1 MPNKGK
7 EKVMLKFPLI
17 KSLSTKEIKDTKTN
31 FLSCYIQILI
41 YVQWKFMLF
50 FFRWYESLEVAKPV
64 LYLSQSCHFKYVV
77 FLEKVV
83 SNSFTKPLA
92 NSTISK
98 GAI

>member
-1 MPNKGK
+1 MSNKGK

-17 KSLSTKEIKDTKTN
+17 KSLSTKEIKDTKAN
-31 FLSCYIQILI
+31 FLSC

-98 GAI
+98 GSI